1 MNRLF
6 FSFILGL
13 LAVPLAAKAQ
23 TTVTTTPVGYITYTI
38 PATNGAQTTTTYIS
52 FPLLNNPAYSGA
64 VTALTSNTLTVA
76 GTPWTAGQFAA
87 AGSPFFVKIS
97 SGLEAGRFLLVTANT
112 ANTLTVDVTDHSSQT
127 TPLDGS
133 GFAVQVNDR
142 IEIIAGD
149 TLASVLGDGSISN
162 PVQLVG
168 GTSAFTADAVSIYN
182 PSLGRSFSYYFNTTR
197 NAWNSGASGVVSQ
210 NGLILYPDMAIG
222 ITRRPNRPALVFQL
236 QGRVPDVTPLT
247 KTTGGSTSAIYSS
260 TRFPVDVTLASL
272 NIPGWTK
279 SNSVFTADTIAVWDP
294 SLGRWFS
301 YFQRADNNQWR
312 KSGDTL
318 TDQSNFVIPA
328 GAGIQI
334 LKRSTVSG
342 QSSFMAVSMPYTP

>member
-13 LAVPLAAKAQ
+13 LAVPLAAEAQ

-64 VTALTSNTLTVA
+64 VSALTSNTLTVA

-142 IEIIAGD
+142 IEVIAGD
-149 TLASVLGDGSISN
+149 TLASVLGDGSGNN
-162 PVQLVG
+162 PLLLVG
-168 GTSAFTADAVSIYN
+168 SISLFTADSVGIYN
-182 PSLGRSFSYYFNTTR
+182 SSLNRMATYYFNTTR
-197 NAWNSGASGVVSQ
+197 NAWNLSSALTNQ
-210 NGLILYPDMAIG
+210 NGLVIYPDMAIA
-222 ITRRPNRPALVFQL
+222 ITRRPNRPALTFQL

-247 KTTGGSTSAIYSS
+247 KTVGGSSSPVYSS
-260 TRFPVDVTLASL
+260 TRFPVDVKLTSL

-279 SNSVFTADTIAVWDP
+279 SNSLFTADTLAIWNQNLARWDT
-294 SLGRWFS
+294 
-301 YFQRADNNQWR
+301 YFQRADNSQWR

-328 GAGIQI
+328 GTGISI
-334 LKRSTVSG
+334 LKRSAVSG
-342 QSSFMAVSMPYTP
+342 QSSFLAVSMPYTP